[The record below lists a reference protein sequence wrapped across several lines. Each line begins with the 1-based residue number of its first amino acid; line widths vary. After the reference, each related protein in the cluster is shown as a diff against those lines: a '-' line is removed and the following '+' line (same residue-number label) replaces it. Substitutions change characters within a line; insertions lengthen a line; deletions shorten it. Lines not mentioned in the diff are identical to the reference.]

1 VPAQKRLWSDDQAV
15 APPRREQPTERR
27 QQGTIG
33 WPEHRA
39 PLFPSEHD
47 QLMSQDEQLDIF
59 GEFTAPAPD
68 EQPEHSRKGEVGER
82 KEHSAILPSV
92 ALGEP
97 PRSCTSDRQSVA
109 QSRPIWYSRARVKQ
123 K

>member
-1 VPAQKRLWSDDQAV
+1 
-15 APPRREQPTERR
+15 
-27 QQGTIG
+27 
-33 WPEHRA
+33 
-39 PLFPSEHD
+39 
-47 QLMSQDEQLDIF
+47 MSQDEQLDIF